1 MKGVILLFILFYQ
14 KVISPIK
21 PRTCRYY
28 PTCSQYAYQAIEK
41 FGLMKGLY
49 YGVKR
54 ILRCHPFS
62 KGGYDPIPEK

>member
-28 PTCSQYAYQAIEK
+28 PTCSQYTYQAIEK

>member
-21 PRTCRYY
+21 PRTCRFY
-28 PTCSQYAYQAIEK
+28 PTCSKYTYQAIEK

-49 YGVKR
+49 YGMKR
-54 ILRCHPFS
+54 IFRCHPFS

>member
-1 MKGVILLFILFYQ
+1 MKGVILLFILFYK

-41 FGLMKGLY
+41 FGLIKGLY
-49 YGVKR
+49 YGMKR
-54 ILRCHPFS
+54 IIRCHPFS